1 MHCFST
7 LKSSFIDIK
16 IYKKKINEVESD
28 INTVQIQCILIILR
42 NKFLQ

>member
-1 MHCFST
+1 MYCFSI

-28 INTVQIQCILIILR
+28 INIV
-42 NKFLQ
+42 

>member
-28 INTVQIQCILIILR
+28 INTVQI
-42 NKFLQ
+42 